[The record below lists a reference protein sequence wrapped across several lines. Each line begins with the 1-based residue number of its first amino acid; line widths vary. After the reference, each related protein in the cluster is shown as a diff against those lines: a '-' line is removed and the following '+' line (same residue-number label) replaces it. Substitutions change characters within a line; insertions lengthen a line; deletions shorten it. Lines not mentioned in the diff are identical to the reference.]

1 MEFSPSTTIFA
12 IIRAVFRNFL
22 GIPFLCWSPG
32 EPPYRECGKG
42 ARGLGDNTLAGS
54 RGVRV
59 PKNVVF
65 KHLDLA

>member
-1 MEFSPSTTIFA
+1 MEFSPRTTIFA

-42 ARGLGDNTLAGS
+42 AGS